1 MSSLPGGYEARAAA
15 HRVAAWVPPVA
26 RLGYAAKGVV
36 YGLVGWIAIRAAMGA
51 GEADGS
57 TGALVELAREEG
69 GQAMLLAIALGLL
82 GHVVWRLVQATL
94 DPEHGGWDAKRVGM
108 RLFYLVSAVIY
119 GALGWTAW
127 RLSQGAG
134 ADAGDGEEI
143 WIAKLLAQ
151 PFGTWLV
158 MLVGVGVAGY
168 GVHQLVKAFKGD
180 VNRRMEGADAAT
192 GGWARTI
199 GRIGTG
205 ARGLVLL
212 PIGWFVFQAG
222 WLYRADAAA
231 DSGEVL
237 RMVDNTALL
246 AAVGIGMMAYGLHQL
261 IKARYRR
268 IERPD

>member
-1 MSSLPGGYEARAAA
+1 MSSLPGGYETRVAA

-36 YGLVGWIAIRAAMGA
+36 YALVGWIALRAATGT

-57 TGALVELAREEG
+57 AGALASLAREEG
-69 GQAMLLAIALGLL
+69 GQALLLAIALGLL

-94 DPEHGGWDAKRVGM
+94 DPEHEGRDAKRVGM
-108 RLFYLVSAVIY
+108 RLFYLVSAVVY
-119 GALGWTAW
+119 AALGWTAW
-127 RLSQGAG
+127 RLSRG
-134 ADAGDGEEI
+134 ADAGAGDGEEI
-143 WIAKLLAQ
+143 WIARLLAQ

-158 MLVGVGVAGY
+158 MLAGLGVVGY
-168 GVHQLVKAFKGD
+168 GVHQLIKAFKGD

-192 GGWARTI
+192 GGWARRI
-199 GRIGTG
+199 GWIGTG

-212 PIGWFVFQAG
+212 PIGWFAFQAG
-222 WLYRADAAA
+222 RMYRADAAV

-237 RMVDNTALL
+237 RMVDNAALL
-246 AAVGIGMMAYGLHQL
+246 AAVGIGLMAYGLHQL